1 MFPEPPPGHPLFDA
15 EGQKKLQQFRELAS
29 SLHHWIKE
37 HIVVMQD
44 RNFPNTLIEMKRWVD
59 CQREIILSIVQIL
72 DLYHLYS
79 HDPTEKTVS
88 SFNQIDTDVRY

>member
-59 CQREIILSIVQIL
+59 CQPVIILSVVQIF

-79 HDPTEKTVS
+79 HDPSVKIVS
-88 SFNQIDTDVRY
+88 SFNQTDTDVRY